1 MITYQYQILRYL
13 PDRVNE
19 EFVNLGVV
27 VFDPKSRIIQS
38 RFIEKASRV
47 STFFP
52 EVNTRFLA
60 STLKF
65 LQAEFQA
72 LGNQQISELPLLKFE
87 NLDEVTR
94 TILPKDD
101 SALVFSEIKKGRDI
115 DLSIA
120 CDDLFERVILR
131 NINEHDEMELRNDKE
146 VWNKVYRNYFEKYNI
161 SQRLHTHIV
170 KTKNDELEFDHAW
183 KNGKWNCFETV
194 SFKLSRPDA
203 IKNKVYKWVGKME
216 ELSSSKEPINLYL
229 LSVLPDNDQ
238 LRKFVEKKLSKKK
251 VDHSSIQL
259 ITENEAE
266 ALVKKFHKEME
277 VHS

>member
-19 EFVNLGVV
+19 EFVNLGVA
-27 VFDPKSRIIQS
+27 VFDPKSQVILT
-38 RFIEKASRV
+38 RFIDKASRV
-47 STFFP
+47 SAFFP

-65 LQAEFQA
+65 LQSEFQT
-72 LGNQQISELPLLKFE
+72 LGNQQLLELPLSKFD
-87 NLDEVTR
+87 NLDDVTR
-94 TILPKDD
+94 AVLPKDD

-115 DLSIA
+115 NLNVA
-120 CDDLFERVILR
+120 CDDLFDRVVLR
-131 NINEHDEMELRNDKE
+131 NINEHDEIELRNDKE
-146 VWNKVYRNYFEKYNI
+146 VWNKVYKNYFEKYNI
-161 SQRLHTHIV
+161 TQRLSNHTV

-238 LRKFVEKKLSKKK
+238 LRKFVEKKLGKKN

-259 ITENEAE
+259 ITENEVEKLA
-266 ALVKKFHKEME
+266 KKFQKEME